1 MGILIAGLAVA
12 MECHT
17 SLAASFKGIIH
28 IVARSYHLMYS
39 SSRNKVAFFLLCG
52 SIYN

>member
-1 MGILIAGLAVA
+1 MGILIDGLAVA

-28 IVARSYHLMYS
+28 IVQS
-39 SSRNKVAFFLLCG
+39 KE
-52 SIYN
+52 